1 MTFRFL
7 VVKLIEPTEKL
18 LLTVISRLV
27 NEPLVITRPFVVL
40 LPNVTPRLPM
50 LGMATDAVPLM
61 VKL

>member
-1 MTFRFL
+1 M
-7 VVKLIEPTEKL
+7 VKLIEPTEKL

-27 NEPLVITRPFVVL
+27 NEPLVITRPLVVL